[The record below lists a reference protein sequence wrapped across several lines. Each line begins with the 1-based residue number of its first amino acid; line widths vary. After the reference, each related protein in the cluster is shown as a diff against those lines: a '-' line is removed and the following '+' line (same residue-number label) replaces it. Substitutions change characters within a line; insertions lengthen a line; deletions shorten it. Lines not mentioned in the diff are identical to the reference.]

1 MFEFERSEKFFEIE
15 SKSHKQSWS
24 WPTLSPIN
32 ISENVC
38 RNLQNMFY
46 ALPWNMMTRYFLP
59 TAEIKDENFMI
70 DERNFFDQSLKSKKI
85 TYKNHSKDYTLV
97 KKMIL

>member
-1 MFEFERSEKFFEIE
+1 
-15 SKSHKQSWS
+15 
-24 WPTLSPIN
+24 
-32 ISENVC
+32 
-38 RNLQNMFY
+38 
-46 ALPWNMMTRYFLP
+46 
-59 TAEIKDENFMI
+59 MI